1 MSENQF
7 KYGTSYSSVRV
18 HQKPGGNSTFS
29 LGWGAEEERK
39 SVPEPAKVVPPA
51 EEENQEEELRRQEE
65 LKRAEEL
72 RKKEDED
79 KKKKEEEAKAAT
91 KSRVPPGGKTSF
103 SFY

>member
-7 KYGTSYSSVRV
+7 KYGTSMTSVRV
-18 HQKPGGNSTFS
+18 HQRPGGNSTFS
-29 LGWGAEEERK
+29 LGWGEEEKK

-51 EEENQEEELRRQEE
+51 EEEKKEEEIRREE
-65 LKRAEEL
+65 EIKREEEL
-72 RKKEDED
+72 RKKEEEE